1 MNIGIDAHMLGH
13 NETGNETYVLELVRA
28 LTARENGNRY
38 FIYVEMPDA
47 LPEEVRIAPGVYV
60 RRYSTR
66 SSMQRLIQELPSRAE
81 HDKLDVLHISYNA
94 PLRLPPHCALVV
106 TIHDISYEEH
116 PAWFPRRL
124 RAFLRVSVPR
134 SARAAQHILTDTECA
149 KADLV
154 RIYHLPAEKIQVTP
168 YAADARFHP
177 MENQGALDHVRAKFN
192 TSEQFVLA
200 VGNVQPRKNLVRLM
214 RAFAQAKQQYQLPHR
229 LVLVGGTLW
238 NALPILQ
245 EATALGDAVLMT
257 GYVPAPELPLL
268 YNAADLFCYPSL
280 YEGFGLPVLEAM
292 ACGTPVITSNVSS
305 LPEVAGDAAR
315 LVNPCDTDALAQA
328 IGEVLTQPDAKPM
341 WRAKGLARA
350 RLFSWERTAQ
360 QTLEGY
366 RQAHQQLSKKRLG
379 ISAWTMGTRD

>member
-38 FIYVEMPDA
+38 FIYAEMPDT
-47 LPEEVRIAPGVYV
+47 LPEEVRIAPNVYI
-60 RRYSTR
+60 RRLTTR
-66 SSMQRLIQELPSRAE
+66 SSMQRLIYELPSRAE
-81 HDKLDVLHISYNA
+81 QDKLDVLHISYNA
-94 PLRLPPHCALVV
+94 PLRLPPNCALVV

-124 RAFLRVSVPR
+124 RALLRVSVPR

-177 MENQGALDHVRAKFN
+177 FDDQGKVDRIRTKFN
-192 TSEQFVLA
+192 TSEHFVLA

-214 RAFAQAKQQYQLPHR
+214 RAFAQAKKVFQLPHK

-238 NALPILQ
+238 HASPIVQ
-245 EATALGDAVLMT
+245 EAIALGDAVVMT
-257 GYVPAPELPLL
+257 GYVPALELPLL
-268 YNAADLFCYPSL
+268 YNAADVFCYPSL

-292 ACGTPVITSNVSS
+292 ACGAPVIGGDNSS
-305 LPEVAGDAAR
+305 IKELIVRGDALFDSASAYSIAAVMAKA
-315 LVNPCDTDALAQA
+315 LTDTPFRDEL
-328 IGEVLTQPDAKPM
+328 GRFGLDRVKHLT
-341 WRAKGLARA
+341 
-350 RLFSWERTAQ
+350 WERATHLAHSAFSDAQ
-360 QTLEGY
+360 ERKQTVGVK
-366 RQAHQQLSKKRLG
+366 AAVS
-379 ISAWTMGTRD
+379 